1 MKTQIVLPDALAQG
15 LKSAI
20 PVRKRSQFIAEAI
33 EAKLRA
39 LKFRQALKTA
49 SGCWGDKNHPH
60 LKSQKEINKYLS
72 RFRGRF
78 RRNG

>member
-1 MKTQIVLPDALAQG
+1 VKIQIVLPDALAQG

-33 EAKLRA
+33 ESKLRSM
-39 LKFRQALKTA
+39 KFRQALKTSA
-49 SGCWGDKNHPH
+49 GCWSDKNHPD
-60 LKSQKEINKYLS
+60 LKNQKDINRYLA

>member
-1 MKTQIVLPDALAQG
+1 MKTQIVLPDPLAQD

-33 EAKLRA
+33 EAKLRS
-39 LKFRQALKTA
+39 LRFRQALKTA
-49 SGCWGDKNHPH
+49 AGCWSDKNHPQ
-60 LKSQKEINKYLS
+60 LKSQADINKYLS

-78 RRNG
+78 RRHA